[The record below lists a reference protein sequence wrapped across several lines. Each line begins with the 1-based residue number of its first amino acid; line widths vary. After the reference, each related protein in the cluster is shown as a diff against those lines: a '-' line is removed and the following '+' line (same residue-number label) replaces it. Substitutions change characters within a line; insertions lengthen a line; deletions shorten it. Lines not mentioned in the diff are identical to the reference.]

1 MIDSFNTVTEL
12 PANDVR
18 VVRSTF
24 DIKLNGYII
33 PNTLQNTVSSLK
45 KFRNKSK
52 IIFSMETVDNPALL
66 LPNVP
71 IQDLGTSEKVFPETY
86 NNEND
91 PRAQQLADS
100 LLNTDPSNTR
110 LEPGNTNFNE

>member
-1 MIDSFNTVTEL
+1 
-12 PANDVR
+12 
-18 VVRSTF
+18 
-24 DIKLNGYII
+24 
-33 PNTLQNTVSSLK
+33 
-45 KFRNKSK
+45 
-52 IIFSMETVDNPALL
+52 

-71 IQDLGTSEKVFPETY
+71 ISDLGTNEEVFPETY

-100 LLNTDPSNTR
+100 LLNVDPSNTR